1 MKSPAIL
8 AALAASAAVA
18 AQTAPPQTT
27 PPQGSPRITP
37 QKEPPKVTP
46 ASPATTGVQKKGSDQ
61 PVPPAPAA
69 SDPGAPKN
77 LPSETPS
84 DRKPKLHT
92 GGDVFIRGGRILTVT
107 RGTIER
113 GDILVRGGKIVAIGP
128 NLVAP
133 AGIAVIDATGKVVT
147 PGIVDTHIHR
157 GLDTTN
163 EGTDSIVA
171 EGRVLDV
178 LNPDAKPIWQ
188 AVASGETTGMLLHG
202 SANPVGAE
210 SLVIKLKYQRP
221 PDELPVAGAPRMI
234 KFALGENV
242 TRSGNQDSRRF
253 PRTRLGVE
261 ATYRRAF
268 TQAREYMRQQDAHAQ
283 DPSKPAPRKD
293 LRLETLA
300 DVLRK
305 KVWVQCHGY
314 RADEHLMLVRL
325 SQEFGFK
332 IGALQHAVESY
343 KIAPELAKAGVGVSI
358 FDEWAAKLEI
368 YDGISA
374 YASAVLDKAG
384 VLTSYHTDG
393 VSGTTALHVNA
404 AKAMR
409 DGGLNETDA
418 LKLITINGAKEL
430 GIDRRTGSLEVG
442 KDADI
447 VVWDGHPLSVYS
459 RVNTTLIDGECYF
472 QERDAFGLTGA
483 STFKMRLDA
492 FKYVPNT
499 PLPERSRTYA
509 IVGGT
514 VHPGAGSTISNGTV
528 ILRDGKVVAV
538 GRALLAPPGATIVQ
552 AKGMQIYPGF
562 IDAGTTIGLTEFGQV
577 GQATDARELG
587 QYQPDLVAATDVN
600 VQSEHIPVT
609 RAQGVTAV
617 FTAPTGGAVSGQGS
631 VIDLLGN
638 SVEAMTLRR
647 KAALCVNWP
656 RAAADFGFPVEE
668 GVAAD
673 DDGDGRGSDQDLM
686 AGGGQRGGGG
696 GGRQRR
702 RPQGVLRQGEEVRP
716 GPRRA
721 RRVARRDAAHPER
734 ADARVHPRPHGGGHP
749 GGGGVRQVVRA
760 EDGPRRRARRLEGDE
775 APQGQR
781 RRGDPGGGGQGAAG
795 GERHR
800 RRLRSLRHP
809 LRDPGAPQAGGGEVL
824 LHVGLVQRGDE
835 PAAPRGGVVRLR
847 PLEGRHAP
855 RADPGR
861 RRHPR
866 GRRADRLDR
875 AGQAGGPRDRR
886 WRSVRADLEHP
897 VRLHRR
903 PAHPAHEQA
912 HPPPRPVPGA
922 GSEVGSARP
931 WSTL

>member
-1 MKSPAIL
+1 MKTTAFL

-18 AQTAPPQTT
+18 AQTTTPQTN
-27 PPQGSPRITP
+27 
-37 QKEPPKVTP
+37 PPKVTP
-46 ASPATTGVQKKGSDQ
+46 TNPASQGVQKKGTDQ
-61 PVPPAPAA
+61 PVPPSPTA

-77 LPSETPS
+77 LPSETAA

-92 GGDVFIRGGRILTVT
+92 GGDVFIKGGRILTAT
-107 RGTIER
+107 HGTIEK
-113 GDILVRGGKIVAIGP
+113 GNILVRGGKIVAIGP
-128 NLVAP
+128 NVVAP
-133 AGIAVIDATGKVVT
+133 AGIAIIDATGKVVT

-221 PDELPVAGAPRMI
+221 PDELQVRGAPRMI

-242 TRSGNQDSRRF
+242 TRSGSQDSRRF

-268 TQAREYMRQQDAHAQ
+268 TQAREYMKAQDAHAK
-283 DPSKPAPRKD
+283 DPSKPAPKKD

-332 IGALQHAVESY
+332 IGALQHAVETY
-343 KIAPELAKAGVGVSI
+343 KIAPELRRAGIGVSI

-393 VSGTTALHVNA
+393 VSGTTALHINA

-409 DGGLNETDA
+409 EGGLSEQDA

-430 GIDRRTGSLEVG
+430 GIDGRTGSLEVG

-459 RVNTTLIDGECYF
+459 RVNTTLIEGECYF

-483 STFKMRLDA
+483 STFKTKLDP
-492 FKYVPNT
+492 FTYIPNT
-499 PLPERSRTYA
+499 PAPAKSRNYA
-509 IVGGT
+509 LVGGMI
-514 VHPGAGSTISNGTV
+514 HPTNGAPFVGNIL
-528 ILRDGKVVAV
+528 LRDGKVWKVTKASESV
-538 GRALLAPPGATIVQ
+538 SFAGDRATTMLNVS
-552 AKGMQIYPGF
+552 GMQIYPGF

-587 QYQPDLVAATDVN
+587 QFQPDLVAATDVN

-609 RAQGVTAV
+609 RVQGVTAV
-617 FTAPTGGAVSGQGS
+617 FTAPAGGAVSGQGS

-638 SVEAMTLRR
+638 SVEGMTLNR
-647 KAALCVNWP
+647 KAGLCVNWP
-656 RAAADFGFPVEE
+656 RERADFGFPVED
-668 GVAAD
+668 GAAAD

-686 AGGGQRGGGG
+686 AGGGQRGGFGG
-696 GGRQRR
+696 GGNVDDLKAYFDKAKKYG
-702 RPQGVLRQGEEVRP
+702 QGHDVPDVALDAMQPVLRGQVPVFVRARTAADIRAVVAFGKQYGLKLVLGGAPRP
-716 GPRRA
+716 GRPR
-721 RRVARRDAAHPER
+721 
-734 ADARVHPRPHGGGHP
+734 
-749 GGGGVRQVVRA
+749 
-760 EDGPRRRARRLEGDE
+760 
-775 APQGQR
+775 
-781 RRGDPGGGGQGAAG
+781 
-795 GERHR
+795 
-800 RRLRSLRHP
+800 S
-809 LRDPGAPQAGGGEVL
+809 
-824 LHVGLVQRGDE
+824 VG
-835 PAAPRGGVVRLR
+835 RGGSF
-847 PLEGRHAP
+847 
-855 RADPGR
+855 R
-861 RRHPR
+861 RTTTSR
-866 GRRADRLDR
+866 
-875 AGQAGGPRDRR
+875 
-886 WRSVRADLEHP
+886 
-897 VRLHRR
+897 
-903 PAHPAHEQA
+903 
-912 HPPPRPVPGA
+912 
-922 GSEVGSARP
+922 
-931 WSTL
+931 

>member
-1 MKSPAIL
+1 MKTTAML
-8 AALAASAAVA
+8 AALAASAALI
-18 AQTAPPQTT
+18 AQTTPPQTT
-27 PPQGSPRITP
+27 PQRN
-37 QKEPPKVTP
+37 PPKVTP
-46 ASPATTGVQKKGSDQ
+46 ANPAAQGVQKKGTDQ
-61 PVPPAPAA
+61 PVPPNPTAA
-69 SDPGAPKN
+69 DPGAPKD
-77 LPSETPS
+77 LPSETAA

-92 GGDVFIRGGRILTVT
+92 GGDVFIKGGRILTVT
-107 RGTIER
+107 HGIVEK
-113 GDILVRGGKIVAIGP
+113 GNILVRGGKIVAIGP
-128 NLVAP
+128 NVAAP
-133 AGIAVIDATGKVVT
+133 AGIPVIDATGKVVT

-163 EGTDSIVA
+163 EGTDAIVA

-221 PDELPVAGAPRMI
+221 PDELPVKGAPRMI

-242 TRSGNQDSRRF
+242 TRSGSQDSRRF

-268 TQAREYMRQQDAHAQ
+268 TQAREYMRQQDAHAK

-393 VSGTTALHVNA
+393 VSGTTALHINA

-409 DGGLNETDA
+409 NGGLNETDA

-430 GIDRRTGSLEVG
+430 GIDARTGSLEVG

-483 STFKMRLDA
+483 STFKTHLDP
-492 FKYVPNT
+492 FKYLPNT
-499 PLPERSRTYA
+499 PIPAKSRLYY
-509 IVGGT
+509 IKGGT
-514 VHPGAGSTISNGTV
+514 IHPTNGPAFVGTIV
-528 ILRDGKVVAV
+528 VQDGKITSVTRGTIRAEIVNDLTKVVD
-538 GRALLAPPGATIVQ
+538 AT
-552 AKGMQIYPGF
+552 GMQIYPGF
-562 IDAGTTIGLTEFGQV
+562 VDAGTTIGLTEFGQV

-587 QYQPDLVAATDVN
+587 QFQPDLVAATDVN
-600 VQSEHIPVT
+600 VQTEHIPTT
-609 RAQGVTAV
+609 RCQGVTAV
-617 FTAPTGGAVSGQGS
+617 FTAPAGGSISGQGS

-638 SVEAMTLRR
+638 SVEAMTLNR
-647 KAALCVNWP
+647 KAGLCVNWP
-656 RAAADFGFPVEE
+656 RERADFFPVED

-686 AGGGQRGGGG
+686 AGGGQRGFGGG
-696 GGRQRR
+696 GNVDDIKAYFDKAKKYGQSHDA
-702 RPQGVLRQGEEVRP
+702 P
-716 GPRRA
+716 
-721 RRVARRDAAHPER
+721 DAALDAMQPALRGQVPVFVRCRTAADIRGVVAFGKQYGLKLVLVGAPDAWKEAKLLKANNVPVILEAAGKALLEANDTVADYDPYDTPYATPALLKR
-734 ADARVHPRPHGGGHP
+734 AGVKFCFMSDSYSEAINLPHRAAQSCAYGLSKGDL
-749 GGGGVRQVVRA
+749 VRA
-760 EDGPRRRARRLEGDE
+760 LTQD
-775 APQGQR
+775 
-781 RRGDPGGGGQGAAG
+781 AADILG
-795 GERHR
+795 
-800 RRLRSLRHP
+800 
-809 LRDPGAPQAGGGEVL
+809 
-824 LHVGLVQRGDE
+824 VGSQIGSIST
-835 PAAPRGGVVRLR
+835 GK
-847 PLEGRHAP
+847 
-855 RADPGR
+855 
-861 RRHPR
+861 
-866 GRRADRLDR
+866 
-875 AGQAGGPRDRR
+875 
-886 WRSVRADLEHP
+886 RADLVIADGDPFEQTSNIRYVFIDGQPIPLTSKHT
-897 VRLHRR
+897 RLRDQYLER
-903 PAHPAHEQA
+903 
-912 HPPPRPVPGA
+912 VKK
-922 GSEVGSARP
+922 
-931 WSTL
+931 

>member
-1 MKSPAIL
+1 MKTTAFL
-8 AALAASAAVA
+8 AAALVAASAG
-18 AQTAPPQTT
+18 AQTPPPVT
-27 PPQGSPRITP
+27 PPPVNTP
-37 QKEPPKVTP
+37 QKNPPVVTP
-46 ASPATTGVQKKGSDQ
+46 PNPAAPGVQKKGTDQ
-61 PVPPAPAA
+61 PVPPKPVE
-69 SDPGAPKN
+69 SDPGASKN
-77 LPSETPS
+77 LPSETAS
-84 DRKPKLHT
+84 DRRPKLHT

-107 RGTIER
+107 HGTIEK
-113 GDILVRGGKIVAIGP
+113 GDILVRKGKIVAIGP
-128 NLVAP
+128 NLTPP
-133 AGIAVIDATGKVVT
+133 AGIAVIDATGKVVC
-147 PGIVDTHIHR
+147 PGIIDTHIHR

-163 EGTDSIVA
+163 EGTDSIVP

-221 PDELPVAGAPRMI
+221 PDELLVPGAPRMV

-242 TRSGNQDSRRF
+242 TRSGSQTSTRF

-268 TQAREYMRQQDAHAQ
+268 TQAREYMKAQDLHAK

-300 DVLRK
+300 DILRR

-332 IGALQHAVESY
+332 IGALQHAVETY

-393 VSGTTALHVNA
+393 TSGTTAIHINA

-430 GIDRRTGSLEVG
+430 GIDNRTGSLEVG

-472 QERDAFGLTGA
+472 QERDAFGLTA
-483 STFKMRLDA
+483 KSTFKTKLDP

-499 PLPERSRTYA
+499 PVPARASTYV
-509 IVGGT
+509 IQGGT
-514 VHPGAGSTISNGTV
+514 VHPVSGSAFVGTV
-528 ILRDGKVVAV
+528 VLTGGKIVSVTKGILEIQAARKGGVQVVD
-538 GRALLAPPGATIVQ
+538 AT
-552 AKGMQIYPGF
+552 GMHVYPGF

-609 RAQGVTAV
+609 RVQGVTTV
-617 FTAPTGGAVSGQGS
+617 FTAPAGGAVSGYGS
-631 VIDLLGN
+631 VFDLLGG
-638 SVEAMTLRR
+638 SVEGSTRSR
-647 KAALCVNWP
+647 KAALCLNWP
-656 RAAADFGFPVEE
+656 RTAGDFGGFPVED
-668 GVAAD
+668 GAAVTD
-673 DDGDGRGSDQDLM
+673 DDGDGRGSDQDLL
-686 AGGGQRGGGG
+686 AGGQRGGGG
-696 GGRQRR
+696 GGGGSVDDLQAYFDKAKKYGQSHDA
-702 RPQGVLRQGEEVRP
+702 PDVALDAMQPALCGQVPTFV
-716 GPRRA
+716 RA
-721 RRVARRDAAHPER
+721 RTAADIRAAVAFGKKNGLKLVLVGAPDAWKETKLLKEAHVSVVLEAAGKALLEANDTVADYDPYDTPYATPALLKKAGVKFCFMSDSYSEAMNLPHRAAESCAYGLSKADLLSALTQDAADILGVGSQIGSLAPGKMGNLVI
-734 ADARVHPRPHGGGHP
+734 AD
-749 GGGGVRQVVRA
+749 
-760 EDGPRRRARRLEGDE
+760 
-775 APQGQR
+775 
-781 RRGDPGGGGQGAAG
+781 GDPFEQTSNIRYVFIDGQPVPLTSK
-795 GERHR
+795 HT
-800 RRLRSLRHP
+800 RLRDQYL
-809 LRDPGAPQAGGGEVL
+809 
-824 LHVGLVQRGDE
+824 QR
-835 PAAPRGGVVRLR
+835 LK
-847 PLEGRHAP
+847 
-855 RADPGR
+855 
-861 RRHPR
+861 
-866 GRRADRLDR
+866 
-875 AGQAGGPRDRR
+875 
-886 WRSVRADLEHP
+886 
-897 VRLHRR
+897 
-903 PAHPAHEQA
+903 
-912 HPPPRPVPGA
+912 
-922 GSEVGSARP
+922 
-931 WSTL
+931 